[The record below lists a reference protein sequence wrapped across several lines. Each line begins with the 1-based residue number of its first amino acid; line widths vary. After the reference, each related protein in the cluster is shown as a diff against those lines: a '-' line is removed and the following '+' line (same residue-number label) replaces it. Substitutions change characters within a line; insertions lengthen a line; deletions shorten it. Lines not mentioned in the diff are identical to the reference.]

1 MSFRSARPNR
11 TSLFSL
17 GSLSGQSQSQSHSI
31 VAMGKIPSEPEFLQN
46 RTTREPRHG
55 FEAWL
60 EAGMGYASHRY
71 GSAFTD
77 AFELGAVQGFVF
89 RPAEAVSCETV
100 LTGVL
105 FPSCD
110 AVGRHYPLTI
120 ASEVPE
126 AIARRTPHVLPLAFG
141 DFLERVHEATS
152 DFPDLT
158 GRELSTRL
166 VSVMPPTEDEL
177 LRASAEYD
185 EWCRST
191 PVEHAW
197 SAIFPSD
204 SLEMARL
211 ALDELGRLTAHTRG
225 LEASRRTI
233 ALRLPLGE
241 AGPAA
246 ASLWLDVV
254 RRLAQTPSRVPCT
267 FWGVESGSL
276 LVALG
281 DPTPP
286 MVASVWLAGSE
297 HEVRIGAVSGSL
309 APPSDATSVS
319 SSGSPTSIAV
329 GPRSAPSFAV
339 PSDAPMSAL
348 LDALVR

>member
-1 MSFRSARPNR
+1 MSFRSARSNR

-17 GSLSGQSQSQSHSI
+17 ASLGGHSSSQSPSI

-89 RPAEAVSCETV
+89 RPAEAVSCDTV

-166 VSVMPPTEDEL
+166 VGVVPPAEDEL
-177 LRASAEYD
+177 LRASADYD
-185 EWCRST
+185 DWCRNT

-197 SAIFPSD
+197 SAIFPLD

-211 ALDELGRLTAHTRG
+211 TLDEIGRLTAHTRS
-225 LEASRRTI
+225 LDASRRSV

-254 RRLAQTPSRVPCT
+254 RRFAQTPNRIPCT

-276 LVALG
+276 VVALG

-286 MVASVWLAGSE
+286 MVASLWLAGSE
-297 HEVRIGAVSGSL
+297 HEVSVGGPSGSL
-309 APPSDATSVS
+309 APPSDSTAVP
-319 SSGSPTSIAV
+319 SSGSPGLPPF
-329 GPRSAPSFAV
+329 GPRSSPLFAV